1 MTISGALSNAM
12 TGLRAA
18 GRGAEIVSSNI
29 SNALTPGYG
38 RRVLEL
44 SAAGIG
50 GAGGVRVDGVNRTVD
65 EGIASDKRLADAE
78 LGHAQTTAAFYA
90 KLEAL
95 MGTPDDPNSVSARVA
110 QFESALITS
119 ASRPEAPERLSQA
132 VTDARSLAASIAQ
145 TSDGLQDARSLADR
159 TIGEQVDTLNTALQ
173 QVETL
178 NAQITAAQVQSLD
191 ATSLQDHRQ
200 QLVDQ
205 ISALV
210 PVRTVPRAHGQI
222 ALYSTGGAILLDG
235 SAATVGFERVNLVTP
250 YMSVEAGTLSGLT
263 LNGNPLRTGTED
275 GALRGGAIGAQFAI
289 RDEMAVTAQ
298 VELDALARDLITRFQ
313 DPAVDPT
320 LAPGDAGLFTD
331 EGGAFDPANELGLA
345 SRLAV
350 HTAVDPSKG
359 GEAWRIRDGIGA
371 ASPGYTGDGSLLQ
384 SLAASLNK
392 GQPPASGSFGGGSY
406 ALIELVA
413 TITADVGAERGNAD
427 QVLSFAT
434 TRLNELTQRQL
445 ADGVDSDDEIQ
456 RLMII
461 EQTYAANARV
471 IEAVD
476 EMMQTIMRL

>member
-44 SAAGIG
+44 SAAAVG
-50 GAGGVRVDGVNRTVD
+50 GAGGVRIDGVNRAVN

-78 LGHAQTTAAFYA
+78 QSHAQTTATFYS
-90 KLEAL
+90 KLETL

-110 QFESALITS
+110 QFETALITA

-132 VTDARSLAASIAQ
+132 VTDARSLARSIS
-145 TSDGLQDARSLADR
+145 TVSSGLQEVRSLADR
-159 TIGEQVDTLNTALQ
+159 TIGEQVASLNTALK
-173 QVETL
+173 QVEAL
-178 NAQITAAQVQSLD
+178 NAQITAAQVQSQD

-200 QLVDQ
+200 RLVDD

-210 PVRTVPRAHGQI
+210 PVRSVPRNHGQI

-235 SAATVGFERVNLVTP
+235 SAGEIGFERVNLVTP

-263 LNGNPLRTGTED
+263 LNGIPLRTGSES

-289 RDEMAVTAQ
+289 RDELAVTAQ
-298 VELDALARDLITRFQ
+298 GELDALARDLITRFQ

-320 LAPGDAGLFTD
+320 LSVGDAGLFTD
-331 EGGAFDPANELGLA
+331 EGNAFAPADELGLA
-345 SRLAV
+345 LRLAV
-350 HTAVDPSKG
+350 HSAVDPAQG
-359 GEAWRIRDGIGA
+359 GGTWRMRDGIGA
-371 ASPGYTGDGSLLQ
+371 TVPGNTGDGSLLQ
-384 SLAASLNK
+384 SLAAALNQ
-392 GQPPASGSFGGGSY
+392 GQTPASGSFGGGSY
-406 ALIELVA
+406 ALIELVS
-413 TITADVGAERGNAD
+413 TLTADIGADRGNAE
-427 QVLSFAT
+427 QMLSFAT
-434 TRLNELTQRQL
+434 TRLNELTQQQL
-445 ADGVDSDDEIQ
+445 AEGVDSDDEIQ

>member
-1 MTISGALSNAM
+1 MSISGALSNAM

-44 SAAGIG
+44 SATAIG
-50 GAGGVRVDGVNRTVD
+50 GAGGVRVDGVARAVD

-78 LGHAQTTAAFYA
+78 QGHAQMAAQFYS
-90 KLEAL
+90 KLETL
-95 MGTPDDPNSVSARVA
+95 IGTPDDPNSVSARVA
-110 QFESALITS
+110 QFETALITA

-132 VTDARSLAASIAQ
+132 VTDARSLASSIAHV
-145 TSDGLQDARSLADR
+145 SNGLQDARSLADR
-159 TIGEQVDTLNTALQ
+159 TIDEQVTTLNTALK

-178 NAQITAAQVQSLD
+178 NAQITAAQVQSQD
-191 ATSLQDHRQ
+191 ATALQDHRQ
-200 QLVDQ
+200 RLVDE

-210 PVRTVPRAHGQI
+210 PVRSVPRNHGQI

-235 SAATVGFERVNLVTP
+235 RAGEIGFERVNLVTP
-250 YMSVEAGTLSGLT
+250 YMSVGAGTLSGLT
-263 LNGNPLRTGTED
+263 LNGNPLRTGSES

-298 VELDALARDLITRFQ
+298 GELDALARDLITRFQ

-320 LAPGDAGLFTD
+320 LSPGDAGLFTD
-331 EGGAFDPANELGLA
+331 SGTAFAPADELGLA
-345 SRLAV
+345 ARLAV
-350 HTAVDPSKG
+350 NPAVDPAQG
-359 GEAWRIRDGIGA
+359 GEAWRMRDGINA
-371 ASPGYTGDGSLLQ
+371 VSPGDPGNAKLLQ
-384 SLAASLNK
+384 SLTAALTQ
-392 GQPPASGSFGGGSY
+392 GQTPASGSFGGGSY
-406 ALIELVA
+406 ALIELVS
-413 TITADVGAERGNAD
+413 TLTADIGAERGNAD
-427 QVLSFAT
+427 QMLSFAT
-434 TRLNELTQRQL
+434 TRLNVLTQQQL

>member
-44 SAAGIG
+44 SAAGVG
-50 GAGGVRVDGVNRTVD
+50 GAGGVRIDGVNRAVD

-78 LGHAQTTAAFYA
+78 QGHAQTAANFYA
-90 KLEAL
+90 KLETL

-110 QFESALITS
+110 QFETALITA

-132 VTDARSLAASIAQ
+132 VTDARSLASSIAQ

-159 TIGEQVDTLNTALQ
+159 TIAEQVTTLNTALQ
-173 QVETL
+173 QVQTL
-178 NAQITAAQVQSLD
+178 NAQITAAQVQSVD

-200 QLVDQ
+200 QLVDE

-210 PVRTVPRAHGQI
+210 PVRVVPRDHGQI

-235 SAATVGFERVNLVTP
+235 SAGEVGFEPVNMVTP

-263 LNGNPLRTGTED
+263 LNGNPLRTGSED

-313 DPAVDPT
+313 DPSVDPT
-320 LAPGDAGLFTD
+320 LAAGDAGLFTD
-331 EGGAFDPANELGLA
+331 EGGAFNPADELGLA
-345 SRLAV
+345 ARISV
-350 HTAVDPSKG
+350 HATVDPTQG
-359 GEAWRIRDGIGA
+359 GEAWRIRDGISA
-371 ASPGYTGDGSLLQ
+371 IAPGDAGNASLLQ
-384 SLAASLNK
+384 SLASALNQ
-392 GQPPASGSFGGGSY
+392 GQPPASGSFSGGSY
-406 ALIELVA
+406 ALIELVS
-413 TITADVGAERGNAD
+413 TITADIGAARGNAD
-427 QVLSFAT
+427 QVLSFAK